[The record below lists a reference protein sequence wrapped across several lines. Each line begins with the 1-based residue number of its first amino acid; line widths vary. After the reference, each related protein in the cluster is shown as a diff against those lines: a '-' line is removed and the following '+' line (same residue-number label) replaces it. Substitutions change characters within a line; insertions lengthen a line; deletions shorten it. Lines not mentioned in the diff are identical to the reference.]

1 MSQQQP
7 RLITEA
13 SDSTS
18 FPWLRVLAYSAAAGS
33 AVAVVITVLGAVFAG
48 FPGAFSAFAAA
59 AVVMVFFAISLL
71 VAHVVGKRK
80 PDAVLAAFMITYV
93 IKVIAFGFLLL
104 IQPDESWFSRGW
116 AIAGAVGAFIAWQAA
131 EMWAMMKIRLRIY
144 N

>member
-7 RLITEA
+7 HLITEA
-13 SDSTS
+13 SDSIA

-33 AVAVVITVLGAVFAG
+33 AVTVVITVLGAVFAR

-93 IKVIAFGFLLL
+93 IKVIAFGFLLF
-104 IQPDESWFSRGW
+104 IQPD
-116 AIAGAVGAFIAWQAA
+116 
-131 EMWAMMKIRLRIY
+131 
-144 N
+144 